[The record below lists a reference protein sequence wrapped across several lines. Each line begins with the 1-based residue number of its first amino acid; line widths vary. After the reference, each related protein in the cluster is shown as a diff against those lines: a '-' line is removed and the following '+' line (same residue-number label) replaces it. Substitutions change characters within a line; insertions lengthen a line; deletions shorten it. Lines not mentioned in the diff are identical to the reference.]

1 MSRTLPDVE
10 GLGLDDLKRLV
21 FQLLEEVTAL
31 RETVAALRDEI
42 ARLKGLNGRPP
53 IKPSGM
59 EGSSEAKRAG
69 RGKTT
74 RRGKG
79 SKRLIIDEDRIVAA
93 AVPPGSW
100 FKGYQDYVV
109 QELVVCRHV
118 IRLRRD
124 AG

>member
-1 MSRTLPDVE
+1 MSVTLPDVE
-10 GLGLDDLKRLV
+10 GLGLADLKKLV
-21 FQLLEEVTAL
+21 LKLLEENAAL
-31 RETVAALRDEI
+31 SETVAALRDEI

-59 EGSSEAKRAG
+59 EGSRGAKRAG
-69 RGKTT
+69 RAKTK
-74 RRGKG
+74 RRSKG

-93 AVPPGSW
+93 AVPPGSG

-118 IRLRRD
+118 IRLRR
-124 AG
+124 